1 LPVQALCCGCGR
13 EAGGEGCRA
22 EFGCAASWGEDGADS
37 NVFDEVGI
45 NAGALDESFVGAVEE
60 VGCLR
65 VFEAA
70 LSALGDGGTKRA
82 GYDNL
87 SRQ

>member
-13 EAGGEGCRA
+13 EASGEGCGA
-22 EFGCAASWGEDGADS
+22 EFGCATSWGEDGADGD
-37 NVFDEVGI
+37 VFDEVGVD
-45 NAGALDESFVGAVEE
+45 ARALDKSFVGAVEE
-60 VGCLR
+60 VGCLG

-70 LSALGDGGTKRA
+70 LLALGEGCTERT

-87 SRQ
+87 LR